1 MFPCFLLN
9 RYLWIFLLYTFI
21 FHLYS
26 LAIIVK
32 SYYRKL
38 FYITFSGS
46 TYSKAPQEIS
56 LDESNKGHQLLKKM
70 GWSGAGLGANEQG
83 IEAPISGGEIR
94 DKNDQYKGVGIN
106 LNDPYET
113 FRKNKGQ
120 AFITR
125 MKARAEER
133 AEERGER
140 DWTPLTK
147 QKFQMLR
154 YFEQISSMRH

>member
-1 MFPCFLLN
+1 M
-9 RYLWIFLLYTFI
+9 LYKISFC
-21 FHLYS
+21 
-26 LAIIVK
+26 II
-32 SYYRKL
+32 
-38 FYITFSGS
+38 FSGS
-46 TYSKAPQEIS
+46 TYSKVPQEIS

-133 AEERGER
+133 AEERGDR
-140 DWTPLTK
+140 D
-147 QKFQMLR
+147 
-154 YFEQISSMRH
+154 

>member
-1 MFPCFLLN
+1 MFFCVFLS
-9 RYLWIFLLYTFI
+9 FI
-21 FHLYS
+21 YS
-26 LAIIVK
+26 LPIIVLLQK
-32 SYYRKL
+32 IS

-46 TYSKAPQEIS
+46 TYSKVPQEIS

-140 DWTPLTK
+140 D
-147 QKFQMLR
+147 
-154 YFEQISSMRH
+154 

>member
-1 MFPCFLLN
+1 MSFEFV
-9 RYLWIFLLYTFI
+9 RIIFTY
-21 FHLYS
+21 
-26 LAIIVK
+26 
-32 SYYRKL
+32 
-38 FYITFSGS
+38 SGS
-46 TYSKAPQEIS
+46 TYSKVPQEIGI
-56 LDESNKGHQLLKKM
+56 DESNKGHQLLKKM

-113 FRKNKGQ
+113 FRKSKGQ

-140 DWTPLTK
+140 D
-147 QKFQMLR
+147 
-154 YFEQISSMRH
+154 

>member
-1 MFPCFLLN
+1 MSFEFFRHHFP
-9 RYLWIFLLYTFI
+9 
-21 FHLYS
+21 FH
-26 LAIIVK
+26 
-32 SYYRKL
+32 
-38 FYITFSGS
+38 SGS
-46 TYSKAPQEIS
+46 TYSKAPQEIGI
-56 LDESNKGHQLLKKM
+56 DESNKGHQLLKKM

-113 FRKNKGQ
+113 FRKSKGQ

-140 DWTPLTK
+140 D
-147 QKFQMLR
+147 
-154 YFEQISSMRH
+154 